1 MKLNK
6 WFYLAALSF
15 IWGSSFILIKKGLVG
30 LTAIE
35 LGSIRIIISAFVLI
49 PFTFNRLKEI
59 TFKQWKW
66 IIISAFVGS
75 FFPAFLFAF
84 AEQEIDSSVAS
95 ILNSIVPLNTII
107 IGLVLFGIKS
117 TKRQIIGV
125 LLGFFGAYQ
134 LIISGINLNPD
145 QNYFYSG
152 LVIICSFLYAFNVNI
167 IKKYLQ
173 ELSAVAIA
181 TGHFIVILIPAIIV
195 LLISDF
201 NFEKFQSSQT
211 QTSLF
216 YVTLLAIFGTT
227 LAKILFN
234 KLINISSAVFASSVT
249 YSMLIVSIFWGIMD
263 GENFS
268 INQLFATII
277 IVIGIDN
284 GGESWAV
291 SILRKEQIEKLGV

>member
-35 LGSIRIIISAFVLI
+35 LGSIRIIISALALI

-134 LIISGINLNPD
+134 LIISGMNLNPD

-181 TGHFIVILIPAIIV
+181 TGHFVVILIPSIIV

-201 NFEKFQSSQT
+201 NFEKIQSTET

-216 YVTLLAIFGTT
+216 YVVLLAIFGTT

-249 YSMLIVSIFWGIMD
+249 YSMLIVSIFWGILD

-268 INQLFATII
+268 FNQLFATVII
-277 IVIGIDN
+277 ILGILLTN
-284 GGESWAV
+284 KKS
-291 SILRKEQIEKLGV
+291 RN

>member
-277 IVIGIDN
+277 IVIGILLTN
-284 GGESWAV
+284 KKSK
-291 SILRKEQIEKLGV
+291 S

>member
-181 TGHFIVILIPAIIV
+181 TGHFIVILIPSVIV

-201 NFEKFQSSQT
+201 NFEKLQNPQT

-249 YSMLIVSIFWGIMD
+249 YSMLIVSIFWGVMD

-277 IVIGIDN
+277 IVIGILLTN
-284 GGESWAV
+284 KKS
-291 SILRKEQIEKLGV
+291 KN

>member
-181 TGHFIVILIPAIIV
+181 TGHFIVILTPSIIV

-201 NFEKFQSSQT
+201 NFEKLQNPQT

-249 YSMLIVSIFWGIMD
+249 YSMLIVSIFWGVMD
-263 GENFS
+263 GEKFS

-277 IVIGIDN
+277 IVIGILLTN
-284 GGESWAV
+284 KKSK
-291 SILRKEQIEKLGV
+291 S

>member
-35 LGSIRIIISAFVLI
+35 LGSIRIIISAFVLV
-49 PFTFNRLKEI
+49 PFTFKRLKEI
-59 TFKQWKW
+59 TFKQWTW

-181 TGHFIVILIPAIIV
+181 TGHFIVILIPSVIV

-201 NFEKFQSSQT
+201 NFEKLQNPQT

-249 YSMLIVSIFWGIMD
+249 YSMLIVSIFWGVMD

-277 IVIGIDN
+277 IVIGILLTN
-284 GGESWAV
+284 KKS
-291 SILRKEQIEKLGV
+291 KN

>member
-15 IWGSSFILIKKGLVG
+15 IWGSSFILIKKGLIG

-49 PFTFNRLKEI
+49 PFTFKRLKEI

-181 TGHFIVILIPAIIV
+181 TGHFIVILIPSVIV

-201 NFEKFQSSQT
+201 NFEKLQNPQT

-249 YSMLIVSIFWGIMD
+249 YSMLIVSIFWGVMD

-277 IVIGIDN
+277 IVIGILLTN
-284 GGESWAV
+284 KKS
-291 SILRKEQIEKLGV
+291 KN

>member
-35 LGSIRIIISAFVLI
+35 LGSIRIIISALALI

-134 LIISGINLNPD
+134 LIISGMNLNPD

-181 TGHFIVILIPAIIV
+181 TGHFIVILIPSIIV

-201 NFEKFQSSQT
+201 NFEKLQSPET

-216 YVTLLAIFGTT
+216 YVVLLAIFGTT

-249 YSMLIVSIFWGIMD
+249 YSMLIVSIFWGILD

-268 INQLFATII
+268 FNQLFATVII
-277 IVIGIDN
+277 ILGILLTN
-284 GGESWAV
+284 NKS
-291 SILRKEQIEKLGV
+291 KN

>member
-6 WFYLAALSF
+6 WFYLVALSF

-125 LLGFFGAYQ
+125 LLGFFGAYL

-152 LVIICSFLYAFNVNI
+152 LVIVCSFLYAFNVNI

-181 TGHFIVILIPAIIV
+181 TGHFIVILIPSIIV
-195 LLISDF
+195 LLLSDF
-201 NFEKFQSSQT
+201 NFEKLQNPQT

-249 YSMLIVSIFWGIMD
+249 YSMLIVSIFWGVMD
-263 GENFS
+263 GEKFS

-277 IVIGIDN
+277 IVIGILLTN
-284 GGESWAV
+284 KKSK
-291 SILRKEQIEKLGV
+291 S

>member
-35 LGSIRIIISAFVLI
+35 LGSIRIIISALVLI

-59 TFKQWKW
+59 SFKQWKW

-134 LIISGINLNPD
+134 LILSGINLNPD

-173 ELSAVAIA
+173 DLSAVAIA
-181 TGHFIVILIPAIIV
+181 TGHFTVILIPSIIV

-201 NFEKFQSSQT
+201 NFERLQSQQT
-211 QTSLF
+211 QISLF

-234 KLINISSAVFASSVT
+234 KLINMSSAVFASSVT
-249 YSMLIVSIFWGIMD
+249 YSMLIVSIFWGVLD

-268 INQLFATII
+268 FYQLFATVII
-277 IVIGIDN
+277 ILGILLTN
-284 GGESWAV
+284 KKS
-291 SILRKEQIEKLGV
+291 RN

>member
-134 LIISGINLNPD
+134 LIISGMNLNPD

-181 TGHFIVILIPAIIV
+181 TGHFIVILIPSIIV

-201 NFEKFQSSQT
+201 NFEKLQSPET

-216 YVTLLAIFGTT
+216 YVVLLAIFGTT

-249 YSMLIVSIFWGIMD
+249 YSMLIVSIFWGILD

-268 INQLFATII
+268 FNQLFATVII
-277 IVIGIDN
+277 ILGILLTN
-284 GGESWAV
+284 KKS
-291 SILRKEQIEKLGV
+291 RN

>member
-35 LGSIRIIISAFVLI
+35 LGSIRIIISALALI

-173 ELSAVAIA
+173 DLSAVAIA
-181 TGHFIVILIPAIIV
+181 TGHFTVILIPSIIV

-201 NFEKFQSSQT
+201 NFERLQSPQT
-211 QTSLF
+211 QISLF
-216 YVTLLAIFGTT
+216 YVTVLAVFGTT

-234 KLINISSAVFASSVT
+234 KLINISSPVFASSVT
-249 YSMLIVSIFWGIMD
+249 YSMIIVSIFWGVMD

-268 INQLFATII
+268 FNQLFATII
-277 IVIGIDN
+277 IILGILLTN
-284 GGESWAV
+284 KKS
-291 SILRKEQIEKLGV
+291 KN

>member
-35 LGSIRIIISAFVLI
+35 LGSIRIIISALALI

-59 TFKQWKW
+59 TFKQSKC

-134 LIISGINLNPD
+134 LIISGMNLNPD

-181 TGHFIVILIPAIIV
+181 TGHFIVILIPSIIV
-195 LLISDF
+195 LLLSDF
-201 NFEKFQSSQT
+201 NFEKLQSPET

-216 YVTLLAIFGTT
+216 YVVLLAIFGTT

-249 YSMLIVSIFWGIMD
+249 YSMLIVSIFWGILD
-263 GENFS
+263 GEKFS
-268 INQLFATII
+268 FNQLFATVI
-277 IVIGIDN
+277 IVLGILLTN
-284 GGESWAV
+284 NKS
-291 SILRKEQIEKLGV
+291 KN

>member
-15 IWGSSFILIKKGLVG
+15 IWGSSFILIKKGLGG

-35 LGSIRIIISAFVLI
+35 LGSIRIIISALALI

-134 LIISGINLNPD
+134 LIISGMNLNPD

-181 TGHFIVILIPAIIV
+181 TGHFIVILIPSIIV

-201 NFEKFQSSQT
+201 NFEKLQSTET

-216 YVTLLAIFGTT
+216 YVVLLAIFGTT

-249 YSMLIVSIFWGIMD
+249 YSMLIVSIFWGILD

-268 INQLFATII
+268 FNQLFATVII
-277 IVIGIDN
+277 ILGILLTN
-284 GGESWAV
+284 KKS
-291 SILRKEQIEKLGV
+291 RN

>member
-1 MKLNK
+1 MKLSK
-6 WFYLAALSF
+6 WFYLAVLSF

-35 LGSIRIIISAFVLI
+35 LGSIRIIISAFVLV

-181 TGHFIVILIPAIIV
+181 TGHFIVILIPSIIV

-201 NFEKFQSSQT
+201 NFEKLQNPQT
-211 QTSLF
+211 KTSLF

-249 YSMLIVSIFWGIMD
+249 YSMLIVSIFWGVMD

-277 IVIGIDN
+277 IVIGILLTN
-284 GGESWAV
+284 KKS
-291 SILRKEQIEKLGV
+291 KN

>member
-6 WFYLAALSF
+6 WFYLVALSF

-35 LGSIRIIISAFVLI
+35 LGSIRIIISALVLI
-49 PFTFNRLKEI
+49 PFTLNRLKKI
-59 TFKQWKW
+59 SFKQWKW

-173 ELSAVAIA
+173 DLSAVAIA
-181 TGHFIVILIPAIIV
+181 TGHFSVILIPSIIV

-201 NFEKFQSSQT
+201 NFERLQSPQT
-211 QTSLF
+211 QISLF
-216 YVTLLAIFGTT
+216 YVTVL
-227 LAKILFN
+227 
-234 KLINISSAVFASSVT
+234 AVFEI
-249 YSMLIVSIFWGIMD
+249 YF
-263 GENFS
+263 
-268 INQLFATII
+268 
-277 IVIGIDN
+277 
-284 GGESWAV
+284 
-291 SILRKEQIEKLGV
+291 

>member
-35 LGSIRIIISAFVLI
+35 LGSIRIIISAFVLV

-181 TGHFIVILIPAIIV
+181 TGHFAVVLIPSIIV

-201 NFEKFQSSQT
+201 NFEKLQNPQT

-249 YSMLIVSIFWGIMD
+249 YSMLIVSIFWGVMD

-277 IVIGIDN
+277 IVIGILLTN
-284 GGESWAV
+284 KKSK
-291 SILRKEQIEKLGV
+291 S

>member
-35 LGSIRIIISAFVLI
+35 LGSIRIIISALVLI

-59 TFKQWKW
+59 SFKQWKW

-134 LIISGINLNPD
+134 LILSGINLNPD

-173 ELSAVAIA
+173 DLSAVAIA
-181 TGHFIVILIPAIIV
+181 TGHFIVILIPSIIV

-201 NFEKFQSSQT
+201 NFERLQSPQT

-234 KLINISSAVFASSVT
+234 KLINMSSAVFASSVT
-249 YSMLIVSIFWGIMD
+249 YSMLIVSIFWGVLD

-268 INQLFATII
+268 FNQLFATVII
-277 IVIGIDN
+277 ILGILLTN
-284 GGESWAV
+284 KKS
-291 SILRKEQIEKLGV
+291 RN

>member
-6 WFYLAALSF
+6 WFYLVALSF

-35 LGSIRIIISAFVLI
+35 LGSIRIIISALVLI
-49 PFTFNRLKEI
+49 PFTLNRLKKI
-59 TFKQWKW
+59 SFKQWKW

-173 ELSAVAIA
+173 DLSAVAIA
-181 TGHFIVILIPAIIV
+181 TGHFTVILIPSIIV

-201 NFEKFQSSQT
+201 NFERLQSPQT
-211 QTSLF
+211 QISLF
-216 YVTLLAIFGTT
+216 YVTVLAVFGTT

-234 KLINISSAVFASSVT
+234 KLINISSPVFASSVT
-249 YSMLIVSIFWGIMD
+249 YSMIIVSIFWGVMD

-268 INQLFATII
+268 FNQLFATII
-277 IVIGIDN
+277 IILGILLTN
-284 GGESWAV
+284 KKS
-291 SILRKEQIEKLGV
+291 KN

>member
-35 LGSIRIIISAFVLI
+35 LGSIRIIISALVLI
-49 PFTFNRLKEI
+49 PFTFGSLKQI
-59 TFKQWKW
+59 SFKQWKW

-134 LIISGINLNPD
+134 LIISGMNLNPD

-181 TGHFIVILIPAIIV
+181 TGHFAVILIPSIIV

-201 NFEKFQSSQT
+201 NFEKLQSTET

-216 YVTLLAIFGTT
+216 YVILLAIFGTT

-249 YSMLIVSIFWGIMD
+249 YSMLIVSIFWGILD

-268 INQLFATII
+268 FNQLFATVII
-277 IVIGIDN
+277 ILGILLTN
-284 GGESWAV
+284 KKS
-291 SILRKEQIEKLGV
+291 RN

>member
-249 YSMLIVSIFWGIMD
+249 YSMLIVSIFWGVMD

-268 INQLFATII
+268 MNQLFATII
-277 IVIGIDN
+277 IVIGILLTN
-284 GGESWAV
+284 KKSK
-291 SILRKEQIEKLGV
+291 S

>member
-35 LGSIRIIISAFVLI
+35 LGSIRIIISALALI

-134 LIISGINLNPD
+134 LIISGMNLNPD

-181 TGHFIVILIPAIIV
+181 TGHFIVILIPSIIV

-201 NFEKFQSSQT
+201 NFEKLQSPET

-216 YVTLLAIFGTT
+216 YVVLLAIFGTT

-249 YSMLIVSIFWGIMD
+249 YSMLIVSIFWGILD

-268 INQLFATII
+268 FNQLFATVII
-277 IVIGIDN
+277 IFGILLTN
-284 GGESWAV
+284 KKS
-291 SILRKEQIEKLGV
+291 RN

>member
-35 LGSIRIIISAFVLI
+35 LGSIRIIISAFVLV

-249 YSMLIVSIFWGIMD
+249 YSMLIVSIFWGVMD

-268 INQLFATII
+268 MNQLFATII
-277 IVIGIDN
+277 IVIGILLTN
-284 GGESWAV
+284 KKSK
-291 SILRKEQIEKLGV
+291 S

>member
-35 LGSIRIIISAFVLI
+35 LGSIRIIISALALI

-59 TFKQWKW
+59 SHKQWKW

-134 LIISGINLNPD
+134 LIISGMNLNPD

-181 TGHFIVILIPAIIV
+181 TGHFIVILIPSIIV

-201 NFEKFQSSQT
+201 NFEKLQSPET

-216 YVTLLAIFGTT
+216 YVVLLAIFGTT

-249 YSMLIVSIFWGIMD
+249 YSMLIVSIFWGILD

-268 INQLFATII
+268 FNQLFATII
-277 IVIGIDN
+277 IVLGILLTN
-284 GGESWAV
+284 NKS
-291 SILRKEQIEKLGV
+291 KN

>member
-249 YSMLIVSIFWGIMD
+249 YSMLIVSIFWGVMD

-277 IVIGIDN
+277 IVIGILLTN
-284 GGESWAV
+284 KKSK
-291 SILRKEQIEKLGV
+291 S

>member
-35 LGSIRIIISAFVLI
+35 LGSIRIIISALVLI
-49 PFTFNRLKEI
+49 PFTLNRLKKI
-59 TFKQWKW
+59 SFKQWKW

-173 ELSAVAIA
+173 DLSAVAIA
-181 TGHFIVILIPAIIV
+181 TGHFTVILIPSIIV

-201 NFEKFQSSQT
+201 NFERLQSPQT
-211 QTSLF
+211 QISLF
-216 YVTLLAIFGTT
+216 YVTVLAVFGTT

-234 KLINISSAVFASSVT
+234 KLINISSPVFASSVT
-249 YSMLIVSIFWGIMD
+249 YSMIIVSIFWGVMD

-268 INQLFATII
+268 FNQLFATII
-277 IVIGIDN
+277 IILGILLTN
-284 GGESWAV
+284 KKS
-291 SILRKEQIEKLGV
+291 KN

>member
-35 LGSIRIIISAFVLI
+35 LGSIRIIISALVLI

-59 TFKQWKW
+59 SYKQWKW

-134 LIISGINLNPD
+134 LIISGMNLNPD

-181 TGHFIVILIPAIIV
+181 TGHFIVILIPSIIV

-201 NFEKFQSSQT
+201 NFEKLQSPET

-216 YVTLLAIFGTT
+216 YVVLLAIFGTT

-249 YSMLIVSIFWGIMD
+249 YSMLIVSIFWGILD

-268 INQLFATII
+268 FNQLFATVI
-277 IVIGIDN
+277 IVLGILLTN
-284 GGESWAV
+284 NKS
-291 SILRKEQIEKLGV
+291 KN

>member
-49 PFTFNRLKEI
+49 PFTLNRLKEI

-125 LLGFFGAYQ
+125 LLGFFGAYL

-152 LVIICSFLYAFNVNI
+152 LVIVCSFLYAFNVNI

-181 TGHFIVILIPAIIV
+181 TGHFIVILIPSIIV

-201 NFEKFQSSQT
+201 NFEKLQNPQT

-249 YSMLIVSIFWGIMD
+249 YSMLIVSIFWGVMD
-263 GENFS
+263 GENLVLTS
-268 INQLFATII
+268 YLQL
-277 IVIGIDN
+277 
-284 GGESWAV
+284 
-291 SILRKEQIEKLGV
+291 

>member
-35 LGSIRIIISAFVLI
+35 LGSIRIIISAFVLV
-49 PFTFNRLKEI
+49 PFTFKRLKEI

-181 TGHFIVILIPAIIV
+181 TGHFIVILIPSIIV

-201 NFEKFQSSQT
+201 NFEKLQNPQT
-211 QTSLF
+211 KTSLF

-249 YSMLIVSIFWGIMD
+249 YSMLIVSIFWGVMD

-277 IVIGIDN
+277 IVIGILLTN
-284 GGESWAV
+284 KKS
-291 SILRKEQIEKLGV
+291 KN

>member
-125 LLGFFGAYQ
+125 LLGFFGAYL

-152 LVIICSFLYAFNVNI
+152 LVIVCSFLYAFNVNI

-181 TGHFIVILIPAIIV
+181 TGHFIVILIPSIIV

-201 NFEKFQSSQT
+201 NFEKLQNPQT

-249 YSMLIVSIFWGIMD
+249 YSMLIVSIFWGVMD
-263 GENFS
+263 GEKFS

-277 IVIGIDN
+277 IVIGILLTN
-284 GGESWAV
+284 KKSK
-291 SILRKEQIEKLGV
+291 S

>member
-30 LTAIE
+30 LTAME

-134 LIISGINLNPD
+134 LILSGMNLNPD

-201 NFEKFQSSQT
+201 NFEKLQSSQT

-216 YVTLLAIFGTT
+216 YVILLAVFGTT

-249 YSMLIVSIFWGIMD
+249 YSMLIVSIFWGILD

-268 INQLFATII
+268 FNQLFATVII
-277 IVIGIDN
+277 ILGILLTN
-284 GGESWAV
+284 KKS
-291 SILRKEQIEKLGV
+291 RN

>member
-1 MKLNK
+1 MKHNK

-134 LIISGINLNPD
+134 LILSGINLNPD

-181 TGHFIVILIPAIIV
+181 TGHFIVILIPSIIV

-201 NFEKFQSSQT
+201 NFEKLQSPQT
-211 QTSLF
+211 KTSLF
-216 YVTLLAIFGTT
+216 YVMILAVFGTT

-249 YSMLIVSIFWGIMD
+249 YSMLIVSIFWGVMD

-277 IVIGIDN
+277 IVIGILLTN
-284 GGESWAV
+284 KKS
-291 SILRKEQIEKLGV
+291 KN

>member
-84 AEQEIDSSVAS
+84 AEQKIDSSVAS

-125 LLGFFGAYQ
+125 LLGFFGAYL

-152 LVIICSFLYAFNVNI
+152 LVIVCSFLYAFNVNI

-181 TGHFIVILIPAIIV
+181 TGHFIVILIPSIIV
-195 LLISDF
+195 LLLSDF
-201 NFEKFQSSQT
+201 NFEKLQNPQT

-249 YSMLIVSIFWGIMD
+249 YSMLIVSIFWGVMD
-263 GENFS
+263 GEKFS

-277 IVIGIDN
+277 IVIGILLTN
-284 GGESWAV
+284 KKSK
-291 SILRKEQIEKLGV
+291 S

>member
-35 LGSIRIIISAFVLI
+35 LGSIRIIISALALI

-134 LIISGINLNPD
+134 LIISGMNLNPD

-181 TGHFIVILIPAIIV
+181 TGHFIVILIPSVIV

-201 NFEKFQSSQT
+201 NFEKLQNPQT

-249 YSMLIVSIFWGIMD
+249 YSMLIVSIFWGVMD

-277 IVIGIDN
+277 IVIGILLTN
-284 GGESWAV
+284 KKS
-291 SILRKEQIEKLGV
+291 KN

>member
-35 LGSIRIIISAFVLI
+35 LGSIRIIISALVLI

-59 TFKQWKW
+59 SHKQWKW

-134 LIISGINLNPD
+134 LIISGMNLNPD

-181 TGHFIVILIPAIIV
+181 TGHFIVILIPSIIV

-201 NFEKFQSSQT
+201 NFEKLQSPET

-216 YVTLLAIFGTT
+216 YVVLLAIFGTT

-249 YSMLIVSIFWGIMD
+249 YSMLIVSIFWGILD

-268 INQLFATII
+268 FNQLFATVII
-277 IVIGIDN
+277 ILGILLTN
-284 GGESWAV
+284 KKS
-291 SILRKEQIEKLGV
+291 RN